1 MLGIFSAGFAASAD
15 ACCETGGVKG
25 KEEAVMPKIS
35 IVYVTARPNP
45 QWQWFIDSLA
55 KQTTFEQREQLQL
68 IFIDSHLWSKDAKQ
82 IARDDTEIP
91 LQASPFHD
99 GKRAVELTL
108 VLGNRFYYLHVPPK
122 PCAWSGPFRQTK
134 KDWFCAANTR
144 NTGFIVAEHPYV
156 VFVDDLSVLGP
167 QWFNQV
173 LHAAQDQYVVCGAY
187 KKVKNLKVDHGRIES
202 YDEFPAGVDTRWDR
216 GSDGGIVDWHGSAMF
231 GCSFGVALEAALEVD
246 GNDAACNGA
255 GAEDYDF
262 GIRLERAGWS
272 FKFNRNMLTLE
283 SEELHHDGSKLP
295 QGRKLVTPDRLPKG
309 YESYQHCKPEEKY
322 WSDHV
327 MLNRLANETDRI
339 LPLIGD
345 DLRTLRERY
354 RATGML
360 PIPAPGALDWR
371 DGQPLSEQ

>member
-1 MLGIFSAGFAASAD
+1 M
-15 ACCETGGVKG
+15 ERKGVTH
-25 KEEAVMPKIS
+25 KIS
-35 IVYVTARPNP
+35 ICYVTHRRAP
-45 QWQWFIDSLA
+45 QWQWFVDSLYN
-55 KQTTFEQREQLQL
+55 QTTPEQRAHLQL
-68 IFIDSHLWSKDAKQ
+68 VFVDGHLWRT
-82 IARDDTEIP
+82 RDDCFFWAKDQKEI
-91 LQASPFHD
+91 SFTHHVYID
-99 GKRAVELTL
+99 IGRKIELSRI
-108 VLGNRFYYLHVPPK
+108 VSDRFAYLHVPPK
-122 PCAWSGPFRQTK
+122 PCAWNGPFRQTQR
-134 KDWFCAANTR
+134 DWFCAGNTR

-187 KKVKNLKVDHGRIES
+187 KKVKQLKVTDGRIES
-202 YDEFPAGVDTRWDR
+202 YEEFPAGVDSRWPR

-231 GCSFGVALEAALEVD
+231 GCSFGLPLEAALEVD

-262 GIRLERAGWS
+262 GIRLERAGWA
-272 FKFNRNMLTLE
+272 FKYNRNMLTLE

-295 QGRKLVTPDRLPKG
+295 QGRKLVSPDRLPKA
-309 YESYQHCKPEEKY
+309 YESYQLVNPAERY

-345 DLRTLRERY
+345 DLRVLRARFRE
-354 RATGML
+354 TGTV
-360 PIPAPGALDWR
+360 PIPREPMVDWR
-371 DGQPLSEQ
+371 DGQPLCEIQ